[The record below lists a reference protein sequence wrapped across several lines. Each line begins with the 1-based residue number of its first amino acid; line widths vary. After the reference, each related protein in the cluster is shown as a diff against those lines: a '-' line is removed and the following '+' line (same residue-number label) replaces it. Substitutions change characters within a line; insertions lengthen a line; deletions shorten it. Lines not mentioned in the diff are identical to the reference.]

1 MTIHGFR
8 ADASCALNT
17 SYVKYRANFNSENPY
32 ALLCL
37 VGHWLKF
44 AHCLLFKSFKK
55 ESIPQSIS
63 QSFSLKHNGQNNND
77 NNINNNNKIQ

>member
-8 ADASCALNT
+8 ADTICALNI

-37 VGHWLKF
+37 VEHWLKF
-44 AHCLLFKSFKK
+44 AHCLVFKSFKK
-55 ESIPQSIS
+55 ESIPHSIDQSVLLLNS
-63 QSFSLKHNGQNNND
+63 
-77 NNINNNNKIQ
+77 